1 MEFDVHRKT
10 GDIAAEAL
18 GTDAGG
24 IDLLQDFRFKLRV
37 ARIGIRGAEGTQQR
51 MLGEIGG
58 LFKSAADTDADHH
71 RRTGIRTSVTDSL

>member
-37 ARIGIRGAEGTQQR
+37 ARIGIRGAEGPLTPSFQTSPF
-51 MLGEIGG
+51 LVLISNTPVSEV
-58 LFKSAADTDADHH
+58 AASSPT
-71 RRTGIRTSVTDSL
+71 